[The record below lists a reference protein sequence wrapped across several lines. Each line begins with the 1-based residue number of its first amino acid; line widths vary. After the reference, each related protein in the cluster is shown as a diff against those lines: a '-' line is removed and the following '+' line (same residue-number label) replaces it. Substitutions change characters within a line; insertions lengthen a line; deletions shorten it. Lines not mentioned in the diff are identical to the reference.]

1 MNSDKRFASYGM
13 VAAAFA
19 MVTAFHCGPMSTG
32 GARTS
37 IQVAI
42 TGATPTGPTSLG
54 WSVTYEQALVSADTI
69 RFNVGEPVFEA
80 TARAR
85 SRRPLWQRLSI
96 GTALAHPGH
105 YSPGEALADAS
116 LARAVDLL
124 GPRAEFAGITAV
136 TGYANSAT
144 LTLRPADASRASGTA
159 LSVNSTVRVVATAA
173 RDGATVRFR
182 MELPDAIDIAGSA
195 AHGEI
200 TADGSTRFQLSVNLG
215 LWLDRADFSTL
226 SALAPGADGVID
238 VPASHQAHNALFRG
252 VSNGA
257 AYSYTLPPPSQR

>member
-1 MNSDKRFASYGM
+1 MKSEKRWVSYGM
-13 VAAAFA
+13 VATAFA
-19 MVTAFHCGPMSTG
+19 MVTVFHCGPMSTG

-42 TGATPTGPTSLG
+42 AGATPTGPTSLG
-54 WSVTYEQALVSADTI
+54 WSVTYEQALLSADTI
-69 RFNVGEPVFEA
+69 RFNDGEPVFEA
-80 TARAR
+80 RAR
-85 SRRPLWQRLSI
+85 PQRPLLQRLSI
-96 GTALAHPGH
+96 GTAFAHPGH

-116 LARAVDLL
+116 LARVVDLL
-124 GPRAEFAGITAV
+124 GPRVEFAGITAV

-144 LTLRPADASRASGTA
+144 LTLRPADASRVSGTA
-159 LSVNSTVRVVATAA
+159 LRANNTVRVLATAA
-173 RDGATVRFR
+173 KDGAMVRFR

-226 SALAPGADGVID
+226 SALSPGADGVID